1 MNQDQGNYG
10 SQQGEFGSFSWV
22 CPKCHTINNAEI
34 CCCCG
39 FKRKIYRRKN
49 PWKIVSIILI
59 VVLVL
64 LILGIFSAGGSESDV
79 DASQTAAVPAEV
91 SVEASASANV
101 ETEES
106 PCKSGHNFAD
116 ATCTKPRTC
125 KDCGE
130 TEGEALGHDYQP
142 ASCTQPSRCSRCLKS
157 DGTALGHD
165 WQEATYDAPETCS
178 LCGTTRGTVKGYYE
192 YLSGDYKSTTASVAG
207 TVSRPWVFDE
217 KVENCK
223 EFTLHYQIVDIDY
236 GKAYGK
242 FSLYYKKSNGKW
254 EKLGTFEVSDKSE
267 VVKTFRFDD
276 PISFKELAVV
286 APYRS
291 SFSFSSRLWFDNW
304 YLEE

>member
-1 MNQDQGNYG
+1 MYQDQGNNG
-10 SQQGEFGSFSWV
+10 SQQGEYGNFSWV
-22 CPKCHTINNAEI
+22 CPKCHTINNADI

-39 FKRKIYRRKN
+39 FKRKTVRRKN

-59 VVLVL
+59 VVLAL
-64 LILGIFSAGGSESDV
+64 LIFVIFSGGGSEPDM
-79 DASQTAAVPAEV
+79 DTSQTTAAPAEV
-91 SVEASASANV
+91 SVEAEKSH
-101 ETEES
+101 
-106 PCKSGHNFAD
+106 CKDGHNFVA

-130 TEGEALGHDYQP
+130 TEGEPLGHDFLP

-157 DGTALGHD
+157 EGSVLDHD

-178 LCGTTRGTVKGYYE
+178 MCGETRGTVKGYYE

-217 KVENCK
+217 KIENCK
-223 EFTLHYQIVDIDY
+223 EFTLHYQIVEIDY

-242 FSLYYKKSNGKW
+242 FSLYYKKSGGKW